1 MSAENKQDEGVWLTE
16 IFSAPDLTPEE
27 RERMRQE
34 NAREIFRQLDA
45 SDRLEGIETDDF
57 LRSMQEKIVQGTIS
71 VADAFRASVK
81 RYTGQEV

>member
-1 MSAENKQDEGVWLTE
+1 MDAKNGQNEGAWLTE

-34 NAREIFRQLDA
+34 DVREIFRQLEA

-57 LRSMQEKIVQGTIS
+57 LRCVQEKIVQGTIS
-71 VADAFRASVK
+71 IADAFEASVK
-81 RYTGQEV
+81 RYTA